1 MRNNVLILFCSFDI
15 VFSNW
20 LFMYLSDE
28 ETEQLLQNSLS
39 WLAPG
44 GTLFF
49 RESCF
54 HSSGLFYDINMNT
67 TL

>member
-1 MRNNVLILFCSFDI
+1 MKDNIEFCFIFSFDI

-20 LFMYLSDE
+20 LFMYFSDG
-28 ETEQLLQNSLS
+28 ETEELLQKSLS
-39 WLAPG
+39 WLTPG

-54 HSSGLFYDINMNT
+54 HSSG
-67 TL
+67 

>member
-1 MRNNVLILFCSFDI
+1 MLHFSFDI

-20 LFMYLSDE
+20 LFMYFSDE
-28 ETEQLLQNSLS
+28 ETEALLQKSLS
-39 WLAPG
+39 WLSPG

-54 HSSGLFYDINMNT
+54 HSSGLF
-67 TL
+67 

>member
-1 MRNNVLILFCSFDI
+1 
-15 VFSNW
+15 
-20 LFMYLSDE
+20 MYLSDE

-54 HSSGLFYDINMNT
+54 HSSGLFSIDQGENSNSYSFRLYRKYQT
-67 TL
+67 